1 MDYLTHDGQR
11 QETLKAIQSLR
22 FKYALARL
30 YDEEV
35 VEIETSPKHIVQ
47 SLPFTRSV

>member
-1 MDYLTHDGQR
+1 MIVASLWQASERAKEDMDYLTHDGQR

-35 VEIETSPKHIVQ
+35 VEI
-47 SLPFTRSV
+47 